1 MTQARLYEGTFE
13 EISAQYGA
21 LLAKQRVQVFVVE
34 ETANEESVERPF
46 YETATPEEWCKAHR
60 EWAESHRR
68 NPYPLSDEAIDRDS
82 IYEGRG

>member
-13 EISAQYGA
+13 DISAQYGA

-34 ETANEESVERPF
+34 ETANAESVERPF
-46 YETATPEEWCKAHR
+46 YETATPEEWSKAWR
-60 EWAESHRR
+60 EWAASHK
-68 NPYPLSDEAIDRDS
+68 NTPPLSDEATDRDS